1 LKYATDCHKKMVKKL
16 EIDYNE
22 KGEIISPTYVE
33 IASKINEI
41 IDMLEK

>member
-1 LKYATDCHKKMVKKL
+1 MVKKL

-33 IASKINEI
+33 MASKINEI
-41 IDMLEK
+41 LEVLSMAKSGNDLR

>member
-1 LKYATDCHKKMVKKL
+1 MVKKL

-33 IASKINEI
+33 MASKAVATL
-41 IDMLEK
+41 DGKA